1 MKMSTKDRVEGK
13 YHEAKGAVKETV
25 GNATGSPDL
34 AARGRDEKNAGKAL
48 NKIGQAE
55 KTIEKRRP

>member
-55 KTIEKRRP
+55 KNY